1 MHNGIIPVGK
11 TTGHIIVDIT
21 DDDIVERTE
30 YLRVETRRAGR
41 SDRDEVTLRIRD
53 DDVSYVQVVD
63 NGVAFSK
70 KFYTDIDVVYC
81 TVGGQPHTSGG
92 GSWGRPTLYQGAT
105 LLNLPS
111 EADLAE
117 IGGIVVMLP
126 ALPTYTWN
134 HDGDNNT
141 PQVPYL
147 AYDEWDTDVVQHP
160 QGFDVQIGASADA
173 DCSVDFGGQPQRN

>member
-1 MHNGIIPVGK
+1 MFNGIIPVGG
-11 TTGHIIVDIT
+11 TTGHLFVDIT

-81 TVGGQPHTSGG
+81 TVGGQPRSRPGLARIVGACAAAAVPDTAAPPRRPPAGSAAAAPRSRPGLARIG
-92 GSWGRPTLYQGAT
+92 GSAVTLPRPRRLRPE
-105 LLNLPS
+105 L
-111 EADLAE
+111 
-117 IGGIVVMLP
+117 
-126 ALPTYTWN
+126 
-134 HDGDNNT
+134 H
-141 PQVPYL
+141 
-147 AYDEWDTDVVQHP
+147 
-160 QGFDVQIGASADA
+160 
-173 DCSVDFGGQPQRN
+173 RR